1 MSKNRPGDRE
11 EYRRSPTQSRS
22 NSGKKDRSQIACST
36 NLFRT
41 TSTDRLASIDPLNV
55 LSYITLSKDINI
67 AKIYYLISANETV
80 RTRVKFNLGLSIST

>member
-1 MSKNRPGDRE
+1 MKIDLGIVTRIDDRQLKGN
-11 EYRRSPTQSRS
+11 PAQ
-22 NSGKKDRSQIACST
+22 KQKDRSQIACST